1 LNCNPKTSFVKNT
14 SYNLK
19 EVAKVLM
26 EQYSRKKKKDMTAL
40 LKINFKDTRR
50 FGLKFWPAKKLTR
63 KQKDVYV
70 KVARRKVYK
79 QSFFCRKLFQQ
90 KKLSLFYGKLNFQ
103 SYQTAFKKLNTLKGN
118 RLKNFFINMEK
129 RLDVLCFRMK
139 FFSTLGTARQMILHQ
154 KVLLNGQPAKFSQI
168 NVKIGDII
176 SMDSSLFPVV
186 TKSIHNYLKFI
197 NLLIKRKTFIYN
209 ISPTKKNFAPNIFPK
224 ANLES
229 FRESFIPNSLANNF
243 AKRSTVAALWKKQ
256 LFGYEGNNK
265 IKESSIFNHLFFD
278 KKVSIPLQKNYFFNT
293 NLEKIII
300 KKNKWLQI
308 QQTKSEIEKKTKK
321 NRINLKF
328 SRLNAYKLPHLEIN
342 YATLTAILL
351 PYQPNF
357 GFSPKFSETLS
368 YTLLRQRN

>member
-1 LNCNPKTSFVKNT
+1 
-14 SYNLK
+14 
-19 EVAKVLM
+19 
-26 EQYSRKKKKDMTAL
+26 MTAL
-40 LKINFKDTRR
+40 LKIKFKDTRR

-63 KQKDVYV
+63 KQKEVYL
-70 KVARRKVYK
+70 KKARKKLYK
-79 QSFFCRKLFQQ
+79 QSFFCRKLFQK
-90 KKLSLFYGKLNFQ
+90 KKLSLFYGKLNYQ
-103 SYQTAFKKLNTLKGN
+103 SYRTELDKLNTFKGD
-118 RLKNFFINMEK
+118 RLKNFFLTMEK

-176 SMDSSLFPVV
+176 SIDSSLFPVV

-209 ISPTKKNFAPNIFPK
+209 ISPTKKNFSQNMLVSNYMASNPIYK
-224 ANLES
+224 G
-229 FRESFIPNSLANNF
+229 
-243 AKRSTVAALWKKQ
+243 STVSSLWKKK
-256 LFGYEGNNK
+256 LFGSEGNNK

-278 KKVSIPLQKNYFFNT
+278 KKLSISLSNNYFYNS

-300 KKNKWLQI
+300 KKKKWLQTKH
-308 QQTKSEIEKKTKK
+308 TKSDIDKKK
-321 NRINLKF
+321 NFFFKREVIEEKSDNFQKRNKINLKF
-328 SRLNAYKLPHLEIN
+328 STLNAYKFPHLEIN

-357 GFSPKFSETLS
+357 GFSPKFPEALS
-368 YTLLRQRN
+368 YTILRKRD